1 MRIERKQDLS
11 VYYYMKDLLFTTP
24 QVSVVDE
31 FPVQKLVLPTVAV
44 EAKTLTTYPF
54 ELGNKNRSLLR
65 VWYIDVFAQNKSQRD
80 ELGYLILNSL
90 EDCIPV
96 YDYDEGFPPTVV
108 TKLGCLDTQDLQME
122 IIRISP
128 LLVDT
133 LYYRTTVSFSAI
145 YNIIQEA

>member
-1 MRIERKQDLS
+1 MYTERKQDLS
-11 VYYYMKDLLFTTP
+11 VYYFIKDILSTTP

-44 EAKTLTTYPF
+44 EAKTIDTSQF
-54 ELGNKNRSLLR
+54 ELGNKNRSLFR

-108 TKLGCLDTQDLQME
+108 TRLGCLEVQDLSME
-122 IIRISP
+122 IIRINP
-128 LLVDT
+128 YLVDT